1 MSTII
6 YRVISCTSLATIL
19 FVAAAAA
26 SAQEQKEATLK
37 MSVEPKEAYTFVDGD
52 AMGTG
57 SKTFDLPLGPHK
69 VVVANYGYKFF
80 EREVSMD
87 ADKPTVL
94 KVSLEPSG
102 SEVSGPF
109 GRIQLEL
116 GPLSLEDAG
125 DHAVLLNGKT
135 ANYFV
140 GHIDEMNNDIGWHQ
154 ELIVPAGNH
163 VVTVTRRGKEVWSDT
178 VSVTANQRVII
189 DISNGKRK
197 TKDWAAGAQLKALP
211 RFTAGIASARI
222 VVAPVSGEITASPAK
237 IDCGQ
242 PSQLKWTSADTVDA
256 DISGFS
262 PVPMTGDRTV
272 SPKQTTAYEFT
283 ATGPGGVTKSS
294 TTVDVNTVVQSSLT
308 ASPTEIQYRQIGDK
322 TIQAGD
328 ATLNWSSTNADSA
341 SLTPFGTVDPNGNK
355 SVAMKP
361 TQTAEG
367 PVDET
372 IKYTLTAT
380 NACGGSETKVASV
393 HLTGAIEPVP
403 EVLLHSVFFPTD
415 YPTTEDPSVGLVRSQ
430 QEVLTTLANRFTKYL
445 EYDPEAQ
452 LSLAAYADVRG
463 PNEHNQ
469 GLSER
474 RVQRVKE
481 FLVSQGVAEG
491 KINTSAYGS
500 EKQLDK
506 SVITD
511 LQTQN
516 PNPPS
521 EARVHNSRSTWLAY
535 NRRVDVVLQPAN
547 RESLRFYP
555 NDAPDSDLLWQRPK
569 PRPALV
575 EQNQ

>member
-1 MSTII
+1 MNMTACRII
-6 YRVISCTSLATIL
+6 SSIGAVLAL
-19 FVAAAAA
+19 VAAA
-26 SAQEQKEATLK
+26 SAQEEATLK
-37 MSVEPKEAYTFVDGD
+37 MSVEPKQAYTFVDGS

-57 SKTFDLPLGPHK
+57 SKRFDLPLGTHK

-87 ADKPTVL
+87 AGKPTVL

-116 GPLSLEDAG
+116 GPLSLDDAG

-140 GHIDEMNNDIGWHQ
+140 GHIDEMNNNIGWHQ
-154 ELIVPAGNH
+154 ELIVPVGNH
-163 VVTVTRRGKEVWSDT
+163 IVTVTRRGQQVWSDT
-178 VSVTANQRVII
+178 VSVAPNQRVII

-197 TKDWAAGAQLKALP
+197 TKEWAAGAQLKALP

-262 PVPMTGDRTV
+262 PVPVSGDRAV

-341 SLTPFGTVDPNGNK
+341 SLTPFGTVEPNGNK

-361 TQTAEG
+361 TQTKEG

-415 YPTTEDPSVGLVRSQ
+415 YPTKENPSLGLVRSQ
-430 QEVLTTLANRFTKYL
+430 REVLTTLAIKFAKYL

-452 LSLAAYADVRG
+452 LSIAAYADQRG
-463 PNEHNQ
+463 PAEHNQ
-469 GLSER
+469 SLSEF
-474 RVQRVKE
+474 RVQRVKD

-491 KINTSAYGS
+491 KINASAYGS
-500 EKQLDK
+500 EKQLDE
-506 SVITD
+506 SVVKD

-516 PNPPS
+516 PNRPS
-521 EARVHNSRSTWLAY
+521 EARVRNWRSTWLAY
-535 NRRVDVVLQPAN
+535 NRRVDVVLQPTN

-555 NDAPDSDLLWQRPK
+555 NDAPDSDVLWQRAK
-569 PRPALV
+569 PQMTVV

>member
-1 MSTII
+1 MNETTHRII
-6 YRVISCTSLATIL
+6 SSMGAALL
-19 FVAAAAA
+19 LAAAV
-26 SAQEQKEATLK
+26 SAQEEAMLK
-37 MSVEPKEAYTFVDGD
+37 MSVEPKEAYTFVDGN
-52 AMGTG
+52 AMGPG
-57 SKTFDLPLGPHK
+57 SRSFDLPLGAHT

-87 ADKPTVL
+87 GSKPTVL

-102 SEVSGPF
+102 PEVSGPF

-116 GPLSLEDAG
+116 GPLSLGEAG

-135 ANYFV
+135 ANHFV
-140 GHIDEMNNDIGWHQ
+140 GHVDEMNNDIVWHQ

-163 VVTVTRRGKEVWSDT
+163 IVTVTRGGQEVWSDT
-178 VSVTANQRVII
+178 VTVAANQRVII

-222 VVAPVSGEITASPAK
+222 VIAPVSGEITASPAK
-237 IDCGQ
+237 INCGQ
-242 PSQLKWTSADTVDA
+242 PSQLKWTSAETVDA

-262 PVPMTGDRTV
+262 PVPVTGDRTV

-294 TTVDVNTVVQSSLT
+294 TTIDVNTVVQSSLA

-341 SLTPFGTVDPNGNK
+341 SLTPFGTVEPNGNK
-355 SVAMKP
+355 SLAMKP
-361 TQTAEG
+361 TQTTTG

-372 IKYTLTAT
+372 IKFTLTAT
-380 NACGGSETKVASV
+380 NACGGSETQVASV

-403 EVLLHSVFFPTD
+403 EVLSQSVFFPTD
-415 YPTTEDPSVGLVRSQ
+415 YPTTENPSVGLVRSQ
-430 QEVLTTLANRFTKYL
+430 QEVLATLANRFTKYL

-463 PNEHNQ
+463 PNDHNQ
-469 GLSER
+469 RLSER

-500 EKQLDK
+500 EKQLDE
-506 SVITD
+506 SVVTD
-511 LQTQN
+511 SQCQN

-521 EARVHNSRSTWLAY
+521 ESPARDSRSTLLAY
-535 NRRVDVVLQPAN
+535 NRRVDVALHPSN
-547 RESLRFYP
+547 PDSLRICP
-555 NDAPDSDLLWQRPK
+555 NNAPDSGVLWQLAK
-569 PRPALV
+569 PQMTVV

>member
-1 MSTII
+1 MNQTTYRII
-6 YRVISCTSLATIL
+6 SSMGAALVL
-19 FVAAAAA
+19 AAAA
-26 SAQEQKEATLK
+26 SAQEEATLK
-37 MSVEPKEAYTFVDGD
+37 MSVEPKEAYTFVDGN

-57 SKTFDLPLGPHK
+57 SKNFDLPLGAHK

-87 ADKPTVL
+87 AGKSTVL

-116 GPLSLEDAG
+116 GPLTLGDAG

-163 VVTVTRRGKEVWSDT
+163 IVTVTRRGEQIWSDT
-178 VSVTANQRVII
+178 VSVVANQRVII
-189 DISNGKRK
+189 DISNGNRK

-222 VVAPVSGEITASPAK
+222 VIAPVSGEITASPAK

-242 PSQLKWTSADTVDA
+242 PSQLKWTSAETVDA

-262 PVPMTGDRTV
+262 PVPVTGDRTV

-341 SLTPFGTVDPNGNK
+341 SLTPFGTVEPNGNK

-361 TQTAEG
+361 TQTTEG

-372 IKYTLTAT
+372 IKYALTAT

-415 YPTTEDPSVGLVRSQ
+415 YPTTKNPSVGLVRSQ

-516 PNPPS
+516 PNPPV

-555 NDAPDSDLLWQRPK
+555 NNAPDSDVLWQRPK
-569 PRPALV
+569 PKPTLV

>member
-1 MSTII
+1 MNMTACRII
-6 YRVISCTSLATIL
+6 SSIGAVLAL
-19 FVAAAAA
+19 VAAA
-26 SAQEQKEATLK
+26 SAQEEATLK
-37 MSVEPKEAYTFVDGD
+37 MSVEPKEAYTFVDGN

-57 SKTFDLPLGPHK
+57 SKSFDLPLGAHK

-87 ADKPTVL
+87 AGKPTVL

-116 GPLSLEDAG
+116 GPLSLDDAG

-154 ELIVPAGNH
+154 ELIVPVGNH
-163 VVTVTRRGKEVWSDT
+163 MVTVTRRGQQVWSDT
-178 VSVTANQRVII
+178 VSVAANQRVII
-189 DISNGKRK
+189 DISSGKRK
-197 TKDWAAGAQLKALP
+197 TKEWAAGAQLKALP

-222 VVAPVSGEITASPAK
+222 VVAPVSGEITANPAK

-262 PVPMTGDRTV
+262 PVPVSGDRAV

-308 ASPTEIQYRQIGDK
+308 ASPMEIQYRQIGDK

-341 SLTPFGTVDPNGNK
+341 SLTPFGTVEPNGNK

-361 TQTAEG
+361 TQTTEG

-393 HLTGAIEPVP
+393 HLAGAIEPVP

-415 YPTTEDPSVGLVRSQ
+415 YPTKENPSLGLVRSQ
-430 QEVLTTLANRFTKYL
+430 QEVLTTLAIKFAKYL

-452 LSLAAYADVRG
+452 LSIAAYADQRG
-463 PNEHNQ
+463 PAEHNQ
-469 GLSER
+469 SLSEF
-474 RVQRVKE
+474 RVQRVKD

-491 KINTSAYGS
+491 KINASAYGS
-500 EKQLDK
+500 GKQLDE
-506 SVITD
+506 SVVTD
-511 LQTQN
+511 LQTRN

-521 EARVHNSRSTWLAY
+521 EARVRNSRSTWLAY
-535 NRRVDVVLQPAN
+535 NRRVDVVLQPTN

-555 NDAPDSDLLWQRPK
+555 NDAPDSDVLWQRAK
-569 PRPALV
+569 PQMTVV

>member
-1 MSTII
+1 
-6 YRVISCTSLATIL
+6 
-19 FVAAAAA
+19 
-26 SAQEQKEATLK
+26 
-37 MSVEPKEAYTFVDGD
+37 
-52 AMGTG
+52 
-57 SKTFDLPLGPHK
+57 
-69 VVVANYGYKFF
+69 
-80 EREVSMD
+80 
-87 ADKPTVL
+87 
-94 KVSLEPSG
+94 
-102 SEVSGPF
+102 
-109 GRIQLEL
+109 
-116 GPLSLEDAG
+116 
-125 DHAVLLNGKT
+125 
-135 ANYFV
+135 
-140 GHIDEMNNDIGWHQ
+140 
-154 ELIVPAGNH
+154 
-163 VVTVTRRGKEVWSDT
+163 
-178 VSVTANQRVII
+178 
-189 DISNGKRK
+189 
-197 TKDWAAGAQLKALP
+197 
-211 RFTAGIASARI
+211 
-222 VVAPVSGEITASPAK
+222 
-237 IDCGQ
+237 
-242 PSQLKWTSADTVDA
+242 
-256 DISGFS
+256 
-262 PVPMTGDRTV
+262 
-272 SPKQTTAYEFT
+272 
-283 ATGPGGVTKSS
+283 
-294 TTVDVNTVVQSSLT
+294 
-308 ASPTEIQYRQIGDK
+308 
-322 TIQAGD
+322 
-328 ATLNWSSTNADSA
+328 
-341 SLTPFGTVDPNGNK
+341 
-355 SVAMKP
+355 MKP

>member
-1 MSTII
+1 MNMTACRII
-6 YRVISCTSLATIL
+6 SSIGAVLAL
-19 FVAAAAA
+19 VAAA
-26 SAQEQKEATLK
+26 SAQEEATLK
-37 MSVEPKEAYTFVDGD
+37 MSVEPKEAYTFVDGN

-57 SKTFDLPLGPHK
+57 SKHFDLPLGTHK

-87 ADKPTVL
+87 AGKPTVL

-116 GPLSLEDAG
+116 GPLSLDDAG

-140 GHIDEMNNDIGWHQ
+140 GHIDEMNNNIGWHQ
-154 ELIVPAGNH
+154 ELIVPVGNH
-163 VVTVTRRGKEVWSDT
+163 IVTVTRRGQHVWSDT
-178 VSVTANQRVII
+178 VSVAANRRVII
-189 DISNGKRK
+189 DISSGKRK
-197 TKDWAAGAQLKALP
+197 TKEWAAGAQLKALP

-222 VVAPVSGEITASPAK
+222 VVAPVSGEITANPAK

-262 PVPMTGDRTV
+262 PVPVSGDRAV
-272 SPKQTTAYEFT
+272 SPKRTTAYEFT

-341 SLTPFGTVDPNGNK
+341 SLTPFGTVEPNGNK

-361 TQTAEG
+361 TQTTEG

-380 NACGGSETKVASV
+380 NACGGSEMKVASV

-415 YPTTEDPSVGLVRSQ
+415 YPTKENPSLGLVRSQ
-430 QEVLTTLANRFTKYL
+430 QEVLTTLASKFTKYL

-452 LSLAAYADVRG
+452 LSLAAYADKRG
-463 PNEHNQ
+463 PTEHNQ
-469 GLSER
+469 SLSEF
-474 RVQRVKE
+474 RVQRVKD

-491 KINTSAYGS
+491 KINASAYGS
-500 EKQLDK
+500 EKQLDE
-506 SVITD
+506 SVVAD

-521 EARVHNSRSTWLAY
+521 KARVRNSRSTWLAY
-535 NRRVDVVLQPAN
+535 NRRVDVVLQPTN

-555 NDAPDSDLLWQRPK
+555 NDAPDSDVLWQRAK
-569 PRPALV
+569 PQMTVV